1 MFTTLPLLSGG
12 CPLKCRFVADTF
24 IGNDQLRGV
33 SGGQRKRVTTG
44 GAFLTASLPSLPI
57 VRLHCVKQV
66 PCRWQQRCFAC
77 AVACLLIYVLQGCC
91 AKAASLQ
98 SSCMPYARSSN
109 SSGMCAG
116 EMIVGPKKTL
126 FLDEISTGLD
136 SSTTFQI
143 TRTLREF
150 SHIRKATVL
159 VALLQPTPETYN
171 LFDDVMLLSEG
182 MCWLCK
188 H

>member
-1 MFTTLPLLSGG
+1 MCGVLAVLGCKLAIFPHATYVQQQLL
-12 CPLKCRFVADTF
+12 CHL
-24 IGNDQLRGV
+24 
-33 SGGQRKRVTTG
+33 
-44 GAFLTASLPSLPI
+44 
-57 VRLHCVKQV
+57 
-66 PCRWQQRCFAC
+66 
-77 AVACLLIYVLQGCC
+77 
-91 AKAASLQ
+91 
-98 SSCMPYARSSN
+98 
-109 SSGMCAG
+109 CAG

-171 LFDDVMLLSEG
+171 LFDDIMLLSEG
-182 MCWLCK
+182 T
-188 H
+188 